1 MTTTETKIVTDLIDE
16 LYKFGMA
23 LPVVIQCDDCR
34 DIDPIKA
41 IKEIKLDGDN
51 VVIVVSE

>member
-1 MTTTETKIVTDLIDE
+1 MRLETKIVTDLIDE

-41 IKEIKLDGDN
+41 IKEIKLDGDS